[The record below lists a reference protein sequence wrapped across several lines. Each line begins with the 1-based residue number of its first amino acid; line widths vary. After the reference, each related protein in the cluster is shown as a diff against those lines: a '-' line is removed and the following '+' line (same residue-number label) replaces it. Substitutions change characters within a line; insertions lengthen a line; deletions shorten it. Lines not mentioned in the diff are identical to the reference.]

1 MPDFT
6 SAQAW
11 ITLLL
16 GILLPFLVTAIKW
29 ATGKDLSGK
38 LAFSLTIGATVG
50 LSVAAHYLA
59 AFFAAPPAWLG
70 SDMAEIFMLSQIVY
84 QLLKEKLNL

>member
-16 GILLPFLVTAIKW
+16 GVLLPFIVTAIKW
-29 ATGKDLSGK
+29 ASSKDVSGK
-38 LAFSLTIGATVG
+38 LAFGITIGVTFG
-50 LSVAAHYLA
+50 LSVVSHYLA
-59 AFFAAPPAWLG
+59 EFFSAPPAWLG
-70 SDMAEIFMLSQIVY
+70 SDMMEIFLLSQIVY